1 MSLYKPEFI
10 QDWLALYREGGMKHL
25 LKKKGMKVLVA
36 FTLFYLIRDS
46 IIYIIIPYF
55 AFNSFHSCF

>member
-1 MSLYKPEFI
+1 MSFFRPIFI
-10 QDWLALYREGGMKHL
+10 QSWLELYRKGGFKQLMKEKGFKVIL
-25 LKKKGMKVLVA
+25 L

-55 AFNSFHSCF
+55 AYKSVF

>member
-1 MSLYKPEFI
+1 MSFYKPDFI
-10 QDWLALYREGGMKHL
+10 QSWLELYREGGFKYL
-25 LKKKGMKVLVA
+25 FKKKGFKVLFA

-55 AFNSFHSCF
+55 AFDSFRGCF

>member
-1 MSLYKPEFI
+1 MSFYRPDFI
-10 QDWLALYREGGMKHL
+10 QSWLELYRKGGFNNL
-25 LKKKGMKVLVA
+25 LKEKGIKVLLL

-55 AFNSFHSCF
+55 AFDSFRGCF

>member
-1 MSLYKPEFI
+1 MSFYKPDFI
-10 QDWLALYREGGMKHL
+10 QSWLELYRKGGFKHL
-25 LKKKGMKVLVA
+25 LIKEGVKVLVL

-55 AFNSFHSCF
+55 AFDSFRGCF